1 MQRGASDLVGEHRGA
16 AVVEQH
22 QPPQMRSDQNKH
34 TKSQPQH
41 QHHELRLQY

>member
-22 QPPQMRSDQNKH
+22 QD
-34 TKSQPQH
+34 
-41 QHHELRLQY
+41 HELGGSGAGAVASVRL

>member
-22 QPPQMRSDQNKH
+22 QD
-34 TKSQPQH
+34 
-41 QHHELRLQY
+41 HELRLQ